1 MRLDILIAGV
11 GGQGNVLAS
20 RILARA
26 AMEAGLPVRTSEV
39 IGMAQREGVV
49 MSQVRMGQGDYSAL
63 IPTGQADVLLGLEL
77 AETVRAIN
85 KVKKGAVVLANTAT
99 IQPVSVSLGLAT
111 YDTRQLTAFLQERTA
126 TLHLFDA
133 TALASQAGTFKATNM
148 VLLGALSALDLL
160 PFSADHLQS
169 VVEKM
174 MPPRLLPIN
183 QRAFALGRQAI
194 GGA

>member
-63 IPTGQADVLLGLEL
+63 IPSGQADVLLGLEL

-85 KVKKGAVVLANTAT
+85 KLKKGAVVLTNTAT

-111 YDTRQLTAFLQERTA
+111 YDTRQLTAFLQERT
-126 TLHLFDA
+126 TSLYLFDA
-133 TALASQAGTFKATNM
+133 TALARQAGTYKATNM

-160 PFSADHLQS
+160 PFSADHLRS
-169 VVEKM
+169 VMEEM
-174 MPPRLLPIN
+174 IPPRLLPIN
-183 QRAFALGRQAI
+183 QRAFALGRQAV